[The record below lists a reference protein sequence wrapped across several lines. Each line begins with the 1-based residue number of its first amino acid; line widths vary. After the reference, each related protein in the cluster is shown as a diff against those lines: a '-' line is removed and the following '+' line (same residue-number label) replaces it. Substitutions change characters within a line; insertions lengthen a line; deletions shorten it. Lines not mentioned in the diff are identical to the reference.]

1 MRSTVHP
8 FSYKEGRW
16 RYTPPVARRA
26 KGVHPAP
33 SLPITLEQNTASL
46 SGKDSIG
53 PECTAYTG
61 GVKQTREGKSE
72 VHCQLGQHSRGAQ
85 QILMKLGAGALT
97 ELHFATRPLFDPP
110 MPVPM

>member
-1 MRSTVHP
+1 MAIYAAGGPASQRCTS
-8 FSYKEGRW
+8 GAI
-16 RYTPPVARRA
+16 PPNYVGTKHSLTQRQRFHRARVY
-26 KGVHPAP
+26 GVH
-33 SLPITLEQNTASL
+33 
-46 SGKDSIG
+46 
-53 PECTAYTG
+53 G